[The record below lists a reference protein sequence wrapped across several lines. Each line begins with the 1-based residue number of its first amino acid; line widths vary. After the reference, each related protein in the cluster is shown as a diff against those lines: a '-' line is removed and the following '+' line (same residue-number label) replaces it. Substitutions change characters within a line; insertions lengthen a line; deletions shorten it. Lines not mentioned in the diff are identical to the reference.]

1 MRRVALLAV
10 FLALLCAVPIRAV
23 DALEAEREILQV
35 DALQD
40 GLPDSARDALADCD
54 PSGGTDFADML
65 FSIVKWASEL
75 SLGTLHD
82 AVRTAAMLLAA
93 AILCALAGRAH
104 PGAEIPVLPLTGAVA
119 SAVIFTG
126 GMRSM
131 TNLAAAALDELDA
144 YAKLLLPVMCGAATA
159 SGAVTG
165 AGAVYMGSSLFFSM
179 LTSAIRAALLPLVYA
194 FIALCTLE
202 CGLSDSRL
210 GGVRKLLGW
219 CISMFLKAVM
229 TIFTA
234 YISITGLLSGSS
246 DEAALSAAKSALSAA
261 IPVVGSIASDASEAV
276 LQSAKLLRAG
286 AGTFGILAVCAM
298 SLVPFLR
305 ITVCY
310 LTMKLAAAAAGMTA
324 EKAHAALLEHF
335 AAAMGYLLAML
346 GSAALMLLLS
356 ICCFMKVVSG

>member
-1 MRRVALLAV
+1 MRRAALLAV
-10 FLALLCAVPIRAV
+10 FLALLCAVPVRAV